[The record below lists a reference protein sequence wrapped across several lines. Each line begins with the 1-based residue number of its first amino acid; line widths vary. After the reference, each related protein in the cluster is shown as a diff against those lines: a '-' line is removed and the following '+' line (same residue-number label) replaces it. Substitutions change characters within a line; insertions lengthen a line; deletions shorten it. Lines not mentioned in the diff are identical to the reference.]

1 MRLSCILLFAC
12 GLSLAQAGTWRQ
24 SEDYSASDEAA
35 RPSWSH
41 RHSDVWPCDVADY
54 PEAYLLI
61 HKVEKRLERI
71 DDEQLKSTIIDYVV
85 DQLRKCK
92 SSNEMDEHCVKRS
105 IGYAMSFI
113 SRNKNK
119 YTSHQ

>member
-1 MRLSCILLFAC
+1 MRLSYILLLAC
-12 GLSLAQAGTWRQ
+12 VLGLAQAGKWRQ
-24 SEDYSASDEAA
+24 SEDYEET

-41 RHSDVWPCDVADY
+41 RHSEIWPCDVAHY
-54 PEAYLLI
+54 PAAYLLI

-71 DDEQLKSTIIDYVV
+71 DNEQLKGKIIDYVV
-85 DQLRKCK
+85 EQLKTCK
-92 SSNEMDEHCVKRS
+92 SNNEMDEHCVKRS

-119 YTSHQ
+119 HT

>member
-1 MRLSCILLFAC
+1 MRFSITLLIAC
-12 GLSLAQAGTWRQ
+12 SLALAQAGTWRQ
-24 SEDYSASDEAA
+24 TEDYLTNDREV

-41 RHSDVWPCDVADY
+41 RHSDIWPCDVADY

-71 DDEQLKSTIIDYVV
+71 GDEQLRNNIVDYVV
-85 DQLRKCK
+85 SQLRQCK
-92 SSNEMDEHCVKRS
+92 YGNEMDEHCVKRS

-113 SRNKNK
+113 SRHKRQQM
-119 YTSHQ
+119 Y

>member
-1 MRLSCILLFAC
+1 MRLSCILLLAC
-12 GLSLAQAGTWRQ
+12 VLGLAQAGKWRQ
-24 SEDYSASDEAA
+24 SEDYTTNDEET

-41 RHSDVWPCDVADY
+41 RHSEVWPCDVADY

-71 DDEQLKSTIIDYVV
+71 DNEQLKSKVIDYVV
-85 DQLRKCK
+85 DQLNRCK
-92 SSNEMDEHCVKRS
+92 SNNEMDEHCVKRS

-113 SRNKNK
+113 SRNQNK
-119 YTSHQ
+119 QT